1 MVNVLTSFF
10 TSSHYS
16 EYFVFKNF
24 VLSVW
29 MNETFPPF
37 ILSISLHF
45 LKRKYI
51 QLHQIS
57 LLLIY
62 KIRKVF
68 NWQECQ
74 KNHSKDTA
82 GKTILYIIE

>member
-10 TSSHYS
+10 TSLYYS
-16 EYFVFKNF
+16 EYFVFSKTLYW
-24 VLSVW
+24 VYEW
-29 MNETFPPF
+29 MSFPPY
-37 ILSISLHF
+37 ILSISLNF

-57 LLLIY
+57 FLLIY
-62 KIRKVF
+62 KIWKVF

-74 KNHSKDTA
+74 KNHSQDIA
-82 GKTILYIIE
+82 RKTILYIIE